1 MTVRSAS
8 TTHAAYVLHHYD
20 WSESSQIVEL
30 FTRDAG
36 RVAVVAK
43 GAKRPTSQL
52 RAVLMPFQRIA
63 VTLGRSR
70 TDSHAEIHTLRG
82 AEWAGGTPAGG
93 AEALLAG
100 FYVNELVLKFLA
112 RDDPHPALWDA
123 YAATLPRLGG
133 AGEAAALRAFELVLL
148 REAGLLPDLAR
159 ATATQA
165 SLEPHARYALRPE
178 IGIGSALRTDDAA
191 LPGAAWL
198 ALQAALDGTDLE
210 PLCAACAADPAPL
223 RQQLRALLAYH
234 LAGTPLRTREL
245 AHQLQS
251 LLQAR

>member
-1 MTVRSAS
+1 MTLRSAA

-63 VTLGRSR
+63 VVFGRLR
-70 TDSHAEIHTLRG
+70 NDSHAEIQTLRG

-93 AEALLAG
+93 GEALLAG

-133 AGEAAALRAFELVLL
+133 VGEAAALRAFELVLL

-159 ATATQA
+159 TTATQA
-165 SLEPHARYALRPE
+165 SLDPQVRYALRPE
-178 IGIGSALRTDDAA
+178 VGIVSAVRTDESAL
-191 LPGAAWL
+191 LGAAWL
-198 ALQAALDGTDLE
+198 TVQAALDGPDLE
-210 PLCAACAADPAPL
+210 PLCAACAADPAGL
-223 RQQLRALLAYH
+223 RRQLRGLLAYH
-234 LAGTPLRTREL
+234 LGGAPLRTREV

-251 LLQAR
+251 LLHAP